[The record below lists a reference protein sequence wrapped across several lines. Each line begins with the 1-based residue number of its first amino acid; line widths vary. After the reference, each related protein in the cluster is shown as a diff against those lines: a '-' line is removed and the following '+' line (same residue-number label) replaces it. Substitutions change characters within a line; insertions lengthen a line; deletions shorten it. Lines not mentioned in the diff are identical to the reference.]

1 MRSRM
6 PRPRRL
12 LLTLFAL
19 SVLVGPAAHAQSVGT
34 PDQSPFRFELE
45 EVRNHRGPAVEGYLY
60 NGLPWRIGNVR
71 VRIESLDV
79 TGQVKGEA
87 YGWALGDSPAA
98 GRVFFTV
105 PITERGEAYRASVDS
120 FDRMSLERPQSP

>member
-120 FDRMSLERPQSP
+120 FDRMSLEQPQSP

>member
-1 MRSRM
+1 
-6 PRPRRL
+6 
-12 LLTLFAL
+12 
-19 SVLVGPAAHAQSVGT
+19 
-34 PDQSPFRFELE
+34 
-45 EVRNHRGPAVEGYLY
+45 
-60 NGLPWRIGNVR
+60 
-71 VRIESLDV
+71 V

-120 FDRMSLERPQSP
+120 FDRMSLEQPQSP

>member
-71 VRIESLDV
+71 VRIESLEV

-120 FDRMSLERPQSP
+120 FDRMSLEQPQSP